1 MIYMVVKI
9 WTFTCP
15 QMLNQ
20 IAWKRMVKV
29 LIFDSL
35 VNSHVWIESP
45 SSTHLYSQFMFK
57 SWSVTFNHHIVHYN
71 TSKDDVKGFGHI
83 PHPTRIL
90 NYYPLGLENTKC
102 PLHNFLC
109 FLLHFDK
116 NIVAFHLGVHVW
128 FAQNLKARFHM
139 QENN

>member
-1 MIYMVVKI
+1 MYELKVHPLHIC
-9 WTFTCP
+9 T
-15 QMLNQ
+15 LNSCSK
-20 IAWKRMVKV
+20 AGR
-29 LIFDSL
+29 
-35 VNSHVWIESP
+35 
-45 SSTHLYSQFMFK
+45 
-57 SWSVTFNHHIVHYN
+57 SVTFNHHIVHYN